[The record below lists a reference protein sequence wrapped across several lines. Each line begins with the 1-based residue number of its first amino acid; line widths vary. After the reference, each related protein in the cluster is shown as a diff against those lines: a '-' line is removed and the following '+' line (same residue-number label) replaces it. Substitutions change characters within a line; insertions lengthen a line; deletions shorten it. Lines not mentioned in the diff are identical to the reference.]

1 MDNYYRNRF
10 CPCLR
15 CRMNSMMGPAVL
27 VTLGV
32 MFLLNNLG
40 VARGGTF
47 VAVLLIV
54 IGGVKLLQT
63 GASTEGHRQPTY
75 FYPQGPA
82 PNQAPATPPPAP
94 QNEAPTGQVNNG

>member
-1 MDNYYRNRF
+1 MDNYFRNRF
-10 CPCLR
+10 CPCMR
-15 CRMNSMMGPAVL
+15 CRMNCLMGPAIL
-27 VTLGV
+27 VTLGI

-54 IGGVKLLQT
+54 IGGIKLLQSS
-63 GASTEGHRQPTY
+63 ASTEGHRQPY
-75 FYPQGPA
+75 FYAQGA
-82 PNQAPATPPPAP
+82 PGNPPSATPPPAP